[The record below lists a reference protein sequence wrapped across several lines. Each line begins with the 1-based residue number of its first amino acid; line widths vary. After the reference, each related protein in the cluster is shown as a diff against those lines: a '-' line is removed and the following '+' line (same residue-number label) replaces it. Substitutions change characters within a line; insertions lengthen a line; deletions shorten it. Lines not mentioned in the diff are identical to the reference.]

1 MSDLMNLKEAIVN
14 GKLEDAK
21 AIVNEALEAGVDA
34 EELINGYLIK
44 GMEEIGERFDQG
56 KAFVPN
62 LLLAARAMK
71 GCLEICLLYTSPSPR
86 DS

>member
-14 GKLEDAK
+14 GKLEEAK
-21 AIVNEALEAGVDA
+21 AIVNEALEAGVN
-34 EELINGYLIK
+34 EQEIINNYLIK

-62 LLLAARAMK
+62 LLLAHV
-71 GCLEICLLYTSPSPR
+71 P
-86 DS
+86 